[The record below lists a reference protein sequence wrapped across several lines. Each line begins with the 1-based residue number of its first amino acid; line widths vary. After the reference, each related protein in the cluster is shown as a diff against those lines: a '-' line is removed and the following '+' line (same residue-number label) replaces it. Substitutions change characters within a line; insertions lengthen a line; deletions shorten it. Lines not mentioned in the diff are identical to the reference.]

1 MIGEG
6 VAPQERLRI
15 GGARSHDGHPRELWA
30 VGAEQRQ
37 HGPGVEQNDRSF
49 GELTRDGPVLRRVEV
64 DAGGVAHGR
73 LGRPISVKQAEL
85 GLLGQQPPRGAV
97 DERFRDVAAGDGI
110 DQSLAVADPVGQFDV
125 DAGRQRMQSS
135 LGGVGRYAVHRR
147 EERHGAGE
155 IAFWRA
161 MLAAATQT
169 AEWRSELQRHFWTE
183 MDLDGAELPQYLER
197 ERTDMRAVLAELG
210 LLAGGA

>member
-1 MIGEG
+1 MHRSASRAASTAGANPERSVPVTEQPGWCTTSTSGSSARNASTALRDLDAEIGLREGWQDVVREG

-15 GGARSHDGHPRELWA
+15 GGARSHDGHPRELRA

-64 DAGGVAHGR
+64 DAGGLAHGR

-97 DERFRDVAAGDGI
+97 DKRFRDVAAGDGI
-110 DQSLAVADPVGQFDV
+110 DQSVAVADPVGQFDV
-125 DAGRQRMQSS
+125 DAGRQRHAPAS
-135 LGGVGRYAVHRR
+135 
-147 EERHGAGE
+147 AGS
-155 IAFWRA
+155 AA
-161 MLAAATQT
+161 MRCIVARNGT
-169 AEWRSELQRHFWTE
+169 AQ
-183 MDLDGAELPQYLER
+183 
-197 ERTDMRAVLAELG
+197 
-210 LLAGGA
+210 